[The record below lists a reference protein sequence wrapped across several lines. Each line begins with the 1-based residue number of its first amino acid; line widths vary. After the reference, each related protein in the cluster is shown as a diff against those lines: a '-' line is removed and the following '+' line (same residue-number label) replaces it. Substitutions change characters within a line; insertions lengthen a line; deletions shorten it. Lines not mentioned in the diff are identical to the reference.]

1 MPKARAHRVAVVTG
15 AGSGIGRGIAL
26 ALARRHVD
34 LALVGRRADKL
45 EETAREARVRGV
57 RALPFAADLSDP
69 ADRAALLARVREAL
83 GPLSILVN
91 NAAVM
96 MAGDFAGLTA
106 SQIER
111 AVATNLL
118 APAELTRQALPDL
131 IANRGSVV
139 LVASGVSYVPLPYA
153 ALYSATKAGVR
164 GLGEA
169 LRVEL
174 EPLGVHLLIA
184 YPPATDT
191 AMVKGIIG
199 GAGLSGFPLASPER
213 VGERIVRAMVRR
225 QPTVHVSRFD
235 YVYGVL
241 YMLAPWL
248 VQAAYRSQRKR
259 LAAMMAA
266 ASREE

>member
-1 MPKARAHRVAVVTG
+1 MGMARKRRVALVTG

-26 ALARRHVD
+26 ALARRQVD

-45 EETAREARVRGV
+45 EQTAHQAELRGV
-57 RALPFAADLSDP
+57 RVVPLPADLSDP
-69 ADRAALLARVREAL
+69 TDRVEILARARASL

-91 NAAVM
+91 NAGVM
-96 MAGDFAGLTA
+96 MAGDFAGLTT
-106 SQIER
+106 SRIER

-131 IANRGSVV
+131 VSNRGSVV

-169 LRVEL
+169 LRFEL
-174 EPLGVHLLIA
+174 EPLGVHLLLA

-191 AMVKGIIG
+191 AMVKGIMG
-199 GAGLSGFPLASPER
+199 GAGLSGFTLASPDR
-213 VGERIVRAMVRR
+213 VGERIVKALMLR
-225 QPTVHVSRFD
+225 QPTVHPSRFD
-235 YVYGVL
+235 YGYGVL

-266 ASREE
+266 ARRED